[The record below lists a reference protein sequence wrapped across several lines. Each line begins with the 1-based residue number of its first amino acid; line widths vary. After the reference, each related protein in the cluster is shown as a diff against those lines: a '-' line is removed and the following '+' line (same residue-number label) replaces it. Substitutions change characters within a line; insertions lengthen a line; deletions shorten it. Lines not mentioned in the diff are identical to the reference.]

1 MTAREEFER
10 YFLTRALAWR
20 DTLDDFD
27 AETVAEIMKLM
38 NKLQREIRGEL
49 FDNADSLTDF
59 RRVRIEQ
66 LDEWLSEVLGGA
78 ALTTSSFITEA
89 AVIAAMSSLTEY
101 NAMMSLNGASSV
113 VQTVGFT
120 REQLVTWFQ
129 DTDIFEGMKL
139 TTRVQNAMSAGVK
152 QSILDSLRKA
162 GLEGKGTR
170 EAVRGVI
177 QSALDEGFTITERE
191 AVTLTRS
198 YIQAANVG
206 AMDAV
211 MEANRELLRGWRWA
225 ATLDTRTCFLCA
237 SLDGKMYKLGEESPP
252 MPRHFNC
259 LTGET
264 PVFAPDKVAAFVST
278 YCGPVFEIV
287 LSSGASFTATANHM
301 FLTPDGFSPA
311 KSLYKGQEIF
321 FNKSRSALNMP
332 VGKFAVC
339 PNNNGNP
346 TRIDEVVKA
355 FSKTSGVR
363 TVRVPASPEDLHG
376 DMEFG
381 DGYVDIIAS
390 DSFLRGDF
398 EAFRDE
404 FVNDFP
410 FVFADSAEVSFS
422 AFGDLF
428 DERFWLWNDLHCC
441 VGGDTI
447 FEIFSRSPFGHH
459 DPIGFSMAS
468 NHDRIVNEDFSDCRP
483 TYAKAFSNAIF
494 GLSRNIS
501 FNNAGDRINCFEMPA
516 TSFSPTYN
524 INSTLFESCKD
535 IAIGNAINLSD
546 IIGRFASF
554 VPCDHV
560 VKINKRDFSGH
571 VYDLQTLSSLY
582 YANGSISS
590 NCRCIK
596 QWITN
601 NPRDWGVPDDE
612 VQRVIRPWVEREPGS
627 IGTGGRK
634 ILNAGTTKEF
644 FGGWWKTLPQAKQD
658 AIVGPTRAALLR
670 DGSISWDDLVEKK
683 TGHYRTLKELGFT
696 LTGEAVE

>member
-1 MTAREEFER
+1 MTTREEFER
-10 YFLTRALAWR
+10 YFLTRALEWR

-252 MPRHFNC
+252 MPRHF
-259 LTGET
+259 
-264 PVFAPDKVAAFVST
+264 
-278 YCGPVFEIV
+278 
-287 LSSGASFTATANHM
+287 
-301 FLTPDGFSPA
+301 
-311 KSLYKGQEIF
+311 
-321 FNKSRSALNMP
+321 R
-332 VGKFAVC
+332 
-339 PNNNGNP
+339 
-346 TRIDEVVKA
+346 
-355 FSKTSGVR
+355 
-363 TVRVPASPEDLHG
+363 
-376 DMEFG
+376 
-381 DGYVDIIAS
+381 
-390 DSFLRGDF
+390 
-398 EAFRDE
+398 
-404 FVNDFP
+404 
-410 FVFADSAEVSFS
+410 
-422 AFGDLF
+422 
-428 DERFWLWNDLHCC
+428 
-441 VGGDTI
+441 
-447 FEIFSRSPFGHH
+447 
-459 DPIGFSMAS
+459 
-468 NHDRIVNEDFSDCRP
+468 
-483 TYAKAFSNAIF
+483 
-494 GLSRNIS
+494 
-501 FNNAGDRINCFEMPA
+501 
-516 TSFSPTYN
+516 
-524 INSTLFESCKD
+524 
-535 IAIGNAINLSD
+535 
-546 IIGRFASF
+546 
-554 VPCDHV
+554 
-560 VKINKRDFSGH
+560 
-571 VYDLQTLSSLY
+571 
-582 YANGSISS
+582 
-590 NCRCIK
+590 CRCIK

-644 FGGWWKTLPQAKQD
+644 FGGWWKTLSQSKQD
-658 AIVGPTRAALLR
+658 AIIGPTRAALLR